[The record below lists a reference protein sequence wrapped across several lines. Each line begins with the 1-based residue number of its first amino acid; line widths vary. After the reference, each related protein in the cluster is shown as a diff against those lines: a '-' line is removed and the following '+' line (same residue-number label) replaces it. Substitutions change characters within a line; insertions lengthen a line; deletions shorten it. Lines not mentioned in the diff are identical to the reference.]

1 MTPSRHA
8 SQKRNGSSSSTVTLR
23 SIPIYVSTASA
34 LWYHSFRFHILNRC
48 SPLSASSASTSLFLL
63 GVTILLVFVR
73 ARRRHGD
80 MEASKGFVGWLLV
93 AEVLLG
99 LLVDSTG
106 AYVFYAGGRDG
117 WVLHP
122 SESYHDWAGRNRFQ
136 VNDTIV
142 FRYKKGSDSVL
153 VVTKQDYD
161 ACDVSKPIQKLD
173 GGDSAFKIDRSGPL
187 YFISGAPGKCR
198 QGQKLVVVVMAVR
211 QPPSEPSVP
220 SPASPPHIPPS
231 PTPAASPSPSASSPK
246 PSTRPPIPP
255 PSAHAPA
262 SPPSTAPA
270 AGSPPPT
277 SSEGGGFAPA
287 PAPSGPAADSTTS
300 SSSLNAFKMPTVP
313 IVLVM
318 LGASFLA

>member
-1 MTPSRHA
+1 
-8 SQKRNGSSSSTVTLR
+8 
-23 SIPIYVSTASA
+23 
-34 LWYHSFRFHILNRC
+34 
-48 SPLSASSASTSLFLL
+48 
-63 GVTILLVFVR
+63 
-73 ARRRHGD
+73 
-80 MEASKGFVGWLLV
+80 MEASKGFVGWLLL

-173 GGDSAFKIDRSGPL
+173 GGDSVFKIDRSGPF
-187 YFISGAPGKCR
+187 YFISGAPGKCS

-246 PSTRPPIPP
+246 PSTRPPTPP

-270 AGSPPPT
+270 A
-277 SSEGGGFAPA
+277 GGFAPA

-300 SSSLNAFKMPTVP
+300 SSSSLNAFKMPTVLT
-313 IVLVM
+313 VLVM

>member
-1 MTPSRHA
+1 
-8 SQKRNGSSSSTVTLR
+8 
-23 SIPIYVSTASA
+23 
-34 LWYHSFRFHILNRC
+34 
-48 SPLSASSASTSLFLL
+48 
-63 GVTILLVFVR
+63 
-73 ARRRHGD
+73 
-80 MEASKGFVGWLLV
+80 MEASKGFVGLLLV
-93 AEVLLG
+93 AGVLMG

-122 SESYHDWAGRNRFQ
+122 SERYRDWAGRNRFQ

-173 GGDSAFKIDRSGPL
+173 GGDSVFKIDRSGPF

-211 QPPSEPSVP
+211 QPPSEPPVP
-220 SPASPPHIPPS
+220 SPASPPHHRSIANSGRFSFPFRFISKAQYPS
-231 PTPAASPSPSASSPK
+231 SDPAAISAPPCFTTIHSSLCGVSSSDFFRRRWVRSGASSL
-246 PSTRPPIPP
+246 R
-255 PSAHAPA
+255 
-262 SPPSTAPA
+262 
-270 AGSPPPT
+270 T
-277 SSEGGGFAPA
+277 SRRHYTS
-287 PAPSGPAADSTTS
+287 S
-300 SSSLNAFKMPTVP
+300 SSSLNAFKMPAVL
-313 IVLVM
+313 IALVM

>member
-1 MTPSRHA
+1 
-8 SQKRNGSSSSTVTLR
+8 
-23 SIPIYVSTASA
+23 
-34 LWYHSFRFHILNRC
+34 
-48 SPLSASSASTSLFLL
+48 
-63 GVTILLVFVR
+63 
-73 ARRRHGD
+73 

-161 ACDVSKPIQKLD
+161 QCDVSKPIQKLD
-173 GGDSAFKIDRSGPL
+173 GGDSVFKIDRSGPL
-187 YFISGAPGKCR
+187 YFISGAPGKCS

-231 PTPAASPSPSASSPK
+231 PSPTPAASPSPSASSPK
-246 PSTRPPIPP
+246 PSTRPPTPP
-255 PSAHAPA
+255 PSAHPPA

-277 SSEGGGFAPA
+277 SSESGGFAPA
-287 PAPSGPAADSTTS
+287 PAPSGPAADSTS
-300 SSSLNAFKMPTVP
+300 SSSSNAFKMPTVL